1 MYGERAMTATITSN
15 FAHGLLG
22 FRITAGAGE
31 NLGSGIKLVD
41 DFNGDGL
48 ADIIMSGPLQAT
60 TDTVVLYG
68 DAALGAGGQVDLSSL
83 AAADGFRIDLNG
95 NGNVNSGLGGGDVN
109 GDGLTDLLLVND
121 SNNDGFVLFGTQ
133 DMIYGSLAMSALD
146 GSNGFE
152 IVDNANA
159 KSFQVGE
166 ANGDFNGDGFD
177 DVIVNDAANPH
188 LRSVIF
194 GGAAFAADF
203 DVAQLDGADGFQV
216 DSTDIAPA
224 FGDFVGDFNGDG
236 FDDMLFWA
244 QGIGNGDGTTGAG
257 AVVFGGQ
264 AIAASS
270 SIDDLDDEGVGLRLK
285 SANNLQDRTAV
296 GIGDIN
302 GDGLTDIFVAD
313 SSALADGGGVVVF
326 GRADSGIVV
335 DFGALDGTDGFRVVP
350 PAGQNLNVADFNN
363 VAAAGDFNGDGIDD
377 FVIGARGFQPQQ
389 HGPSIR
395 HLRAYDRFRRQSR
408 CRRLGLRRGL

>member
-1 MYGERAMTATITSN
+1 MTATISTN
-15 FAHGLLG
+15 LAHGLLG

-68 DAALGAGGQVDLSSL
+68 DAAVGAGGQVNLSNL
-83 AAADGFRIDLNG
+83 AAADGFRIDLNGNG

-109 GDGLTDLLLVND
+109 GAGLTDLLLTND
-121 SNNDGFVLFGTQ
+121 SNNDGFVLFGTP
-133 DMIYGSLAMSALD
+133 DLIYGSLAMSALD

-152 IVDNANA
+152 IVDNVNA
-159 KSFQVGE
+159 ESFQLGE

-177 DVIVNDAANPH
+177 DVIINDAANPH

-203 DVAQLDGADGFQV
+203 DAAQLDGADGFQV
-216 DSTDIAPA
+216 DTSDLSPA
-224 FGDFVGDFNGDG
+224 FGDFIGDFNGDG

-244 QGIGNGDGTTGAG
+244 QGVGNGDGTAGAG

-264 AIAASS
+264 GLAASNS
-270 SIDDLDDEGVGLRLK
+270 FDDLDDEGVGLRLK
-285 SANNLQDRTAV
+285 STTNCLV
-296 GIGDIN
+296 PEI
-302 GDGLTDIFVAD
+302 DGSDLV
-313 SSALADGGGVVVF
+313 
-326 GRADSGIVV
+326 
-335 DFGALDGTDGFRVVP
+335 
-350 PAGQNLNVADFNN
+350 
-363 VAAAGDFNGDGIDD
+363 
-377 FVIGARGFQPQQ
+377 
-389 HGPSIR
+389 
-395 HLRAYDRFRRQSR
+395 
-408 CRRLGLRRGL
+408 